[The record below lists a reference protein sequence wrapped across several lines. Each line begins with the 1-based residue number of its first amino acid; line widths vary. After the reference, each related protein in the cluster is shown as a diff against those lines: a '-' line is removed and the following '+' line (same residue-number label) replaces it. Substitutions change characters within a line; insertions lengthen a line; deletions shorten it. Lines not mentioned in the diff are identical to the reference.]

1 MYFTI
6 LASVFALGIFTPAFI
21 GIRANTNRNWRSL

>member
-1 MYFTI
+1 MYI
-6 LASVFALGIFTPAFI
+6 DVLAAIFALAIFTPTFI